1 MASLSAKY
9 EEMKE
14 LNSTLNQKI
23 LESFDM
29 SHLLEME
36 LNQVKRDYEE
46 EKKDIQI
53 FKKKSADRQSDLERT
68 IKELKDKEMKDS
80 NASSELK
87 AHYSN
92 LISRVRSKDIEID
105 KLHSK
110 ISSLES
116 QCATIMTNFNEL
128 HRIVEQSLQ
137 ESVEM

>member
-1 MASLSAKY
+1 
-9 EEMKE
+9 
-14 LNSTLNQKI
+14 
-23 LESFDM
+23 M

-116 QCATIMTNFNEL
+116 Q
-128 HRIVEQSLQ
+128 
-137 ESVEM
+137 

>member
-1 MASLSAKY
+1 
-9 EEMKE
+9 
-14 LNSTLNQKI
+14 
-23 LESFDM
+23 M

-53 FKKKSADRQSDLERT
+53 FKKKSADRHSDLERT